1 MLNIACLWQY
11 WGNDVLNI
19 ACGSI
24 GTQCAKYSLPVAVL
38 GMQCAKYGLPVA
50 VLGTQCA

>member
-11 WGNDVLNI
+11 WGHDVLNI

-24 GTQCAKYSLPVAVL
+24 GDTNVL
-38 GMQCAKYGLPVA
+38 NIACLWQYWGHD
-50 VLGTQCA
+50 VLNIACLWQ